1 MSPFG
6 FICKIIMVEVKTF
19 RLICLLTATLLS
31 LNTQADEELFY
42 YALKSYENQK
52 YSVSF
57 GMFADLSKA
66 GLPSASTM
74 LMSHYE
80 EGLGVLQDSTKA
92 MSYLGLAV
100 TQMDN
105 YNPEN
110 GYQAGLM
117 FLRINKLSVALEQ
130 LKTAAKYKH
139 PLASYEIAKLKLA
152 GLEEQVLEAV
162 MWAMIA
168 GSYDTKESESLR
180 SMVENLLG
188 VQGAQA
194 LQMTEKWFKD
204 NSAEML
210 RKEIKKMRR
219 KVKLMGLLKNIQ
231 E

>member
-1 MSPFG
+1 MAG
-6 FICKIIMVEVKTF
+6 VKTF
-19 RLICLLTATLLS
+19 RFICLLIATLLS

-52 YSVSF
+52 YGVAF
-57 GMFADLSKA
+57 GMFTDLSKA

-80 EGLGVLQDSTKA
+80 EGLGVVQDPTKA
-92 MSYLGLAV
+92 VSYLGLAV

-139 PLASYEIAKLKLA
+139 PLASYEIAKLKLT

-168 GSYDTKESESLR
+168 DSYDTEEAESLQ
-180 SMVENLLG
+180 SIVESLLD
-188 VQGAQA
+188 VQGVQA
-194 LQMTEKWFKD
+194 LQMTEKWFET
-204 NSAEML
+204 NSTERL
-210 RKEIKKMRR
+210 RKEINKMRK
-219 KVKLMGLLKNIQ
+219 KVKLMGLLKNI
-231 E
+231 EK

>member
-1 MSPFG
+1 MKVSTIFKLF
-6 FICKIIMVEVKTF
+6 FIH
-19 RLICLLTATLLS
+19 TLVALS
-31 LNTQADEELFY
+31 LNVYAEDDRFE
-42 YALKSYENQK
+42 YALFSFENEN
-52 YSVSF
+52 YGVSF
-57 GMFADLSKA
+57 SMFVELSRE
-66 GLPSASTM
+66 GVPSASAM

-139 PLASYEIAKLKLA
+139 PLAPYEIAKLKLA

-168 GSYDTKESESLR
+168 GSYDTKEAASLR
-180 SMVENLLG
+180 SIVESLLS
-188 VQGAQA
+188 VQGTQA
-194 LQMTEKWFKD
+194 LQMTEKWFED

-210 RKEIKKMRR
+210 RKEIKKMKK
-219 KVKLMGLLKNIQ
+219 KVKLLGLLKGI
-231 E
+231 

>member
-1 MSPFG
+1 
-6 FICKIIMVEVKTF
+6 MVGVKTF
-19 RLICLLTATLLS
+19 KFIFLLTATLLS

-52 YSVSF
+52 YGVSF

-66 GLPSASTM
+66 GFPSASTM

-80 EGLGVLQDSTKA
+80 EGLGVVQDSTKA
-92 MSYLGLAV
+92 MAYLGLAV
-100 TQMDN
+100 TQMDH

-117 FLRINKLSVALEQ
+117 FSRINKPSAAFEQ

-139 PLASYEIAKLKLA
+139 PLAPYEIAKMKLV
-152 GLEEQVLEAV
+152 GLEDQVLEAL

-168 GSYDTKESESLR
+168 HSYETESSASLQSIVESLL
-180 SMVENLLG
+180 S

-194 LQMTEKWFKD
+194 LQMKENWFEA
-204 NSAEML
+204 NSVENL
-210 RKEIKKMRR
+210 KKEIKKMR
-219 KVKLMGLLKNIQ
+219 KMVKAMGLLKNITQ
-231 E
+231 

>member
-1 MSPFG
+1 MKAPTVFKLF
-6 FICKIIMVEVKTF
+6 FIHALV
-19 RLICLLTATLLS
+19 ALS
-31 LNTQADEELFY
+31 LNVHAEDDRFE
-42 YALKSYENQK
+42 YALYSFENEN

-57 GMFADLSKA
+57 SMFVELSRE
-66 GLPSASTM
+66 GVPSASTM

-80 EGLGVLQDSTKA
+80 EGLGVVQDPTKA

-139 PLASYEIAKLKLA
+139 PLAPYEIAKLKLT

-168 GSYDTKESESLR
+168 SSYDTEEAQSL
-180 SMVENLLG
+180 SSVVENLLG
-188 VQGAQA
+188 MQGAQA
-194 LQMTEKWFKD
+194 LQMTEKWFEN
-204 NSAEML
+204 NSTERL
-210 RKEIKKMRR
+210 RQEIKKMRR